1 MANKHVVI
9 FTILITSLCGIISCH
24 PHGRNKSLLRPDMP
38 VYVLNTVSDSI
49 SIIDG
54 KRDEWYKTFRLP
66 DIGDTFF
73 VRPDGTIAVPI
84 RGRLE
89 RPKKE
94 VAFFS
99 PDNLKK
105 VGELEVM
112 YPPFNGNVR
121 DNRIGVMIHNNI
133 LEGGMSPISIVDLE
147 KKKVI
152 AIFQFPGISTGIGFK
167 DNQVL
172 VYTAGLPEKAV
183 RQVRS
188 GFKDNQVL
196 AATVGEPHL
205 GYDPAI
211 YQIDLDTLSVTKMV
225 SLTKDQGFGNL
236 IFYKDKAYGIRSS
249 YHVMDK
255 DDPLNHTLW
264 VIDLTSKKVERMIK
278 LQKENPY
285 NLAVVE
291 DKLYVSHYNIGN
303 PSRPEKWVTIIDM
316 NSYEIKNTIEVGE
329 GPQGICYSKSLGK
342 VYTANAE
349 DNSVTVIDVQ
359 TEKVIK
365 TLYTDQTRPRVIRCP
380 E

>member
-1 MANKHVVI
+1 MKMAIKHVLI
-9 FTILITSLCGIISCH
+9 FTILISSLCGIISCH
-24 PHGRNKSLLRPDMP
+24 PLGRNSSLLTPDMP

-54 KRDEWYKTFRLP
+54 KRDEWHKTFRLP

-73 VRPDGTIAVPI
+73 VRPDGTIVVPI

-89 RPKKE
+89 RPKKK

-112 YPPFNGNVR
+112 YPPFDGAVR

-152 AIFQFPGISTGIGFK
+152 EIFRFPGIPTGIGFK

-172 VYTAGLPEKAV
+172 VYTAG
-183 RQVRS
+183 
-188 GFKDNQVL
+188 
-196 AATVGEPHL
+196 EPHF
-205 GYDPAI
+205 GYEPAI
-211 YQIDLDTLSVTKMV
+211 YQIDIEALSVTKMV
-225 SLTKDQGFGNL
+225 SLTRDQGFRNL
-236 IFYKDKAYGIRSS
+236 VFYKDKAYGIRSS

-278 LQKENPY
+278 LKKENPY

-291 DKLYVSHYNIGN
+291 DKLYVSHYNIGS

-349 DNSVTVIDVQ
+349 DNSVSVIDVQ

-365 TLYTDQTRPRVIRCP
+365 TLYTDQTRPRVIRCS